1 MFFVDRPS
9 AIEHC
14 GIVLKVAKS
23 VANVAH
29 VPENAPLLYSLKWI
43 SADFEGVHSTCYG
56 LATLLMVFVDRLSA
70 IEHSGIVLRVAKSV
84 ANVAHVP
91 ENAPLLY
98 SLKWIS
104 DAFEKVYSTCYRYS
118 HPFDGFC

>member
-1 MFFVDRPS
+1 MVFVDRPS

-14 GIVLKVAKS
+14 
-23 VANVAH
+23 
-29 VPENAPLLYSLKWI
+29 
-43 SADFEGVHSTCYG
+43 
-56 LATLLMVFVDRLSA
+56 
-70 IEHSGIVLRVAKSV
+70 GIVLRVAKSV

-104 DAFEKVYSTCYRYS
+104 VTLRGSTAGATGLATLLMVFVDRPSVIEHCGIVLRVAKS
-118 HPFDGFC
+118 VAHVAHVPENAPLT

>member
-1 MFFVDRPS
+1 MPHCYIPQSGYRSLLRGYTARATGLATFLMIFVDRPS

-14 GIVLKVAKS
+14 
-23 VANVAH
+23 
-29 VPENAPLLYSLKWI
+29 
-43 SADFEGVHSTCYG
+43 
-56 LATLLMVFVDRLSA
+56 
-70 IEHSGIVLRVAKSV
+70 GIVLRVAKSV

-104 DAFEKVYSTCYRYS
+104 VTFEGVHITCYGLS
-118 HPFDGFC
+118 HLFDGFC

>member
-14 GIVLKVAKS
+14 GIVLRVAKN

-29 VPENAPLLYSLKWI
+29 VPENAPLLHSSKWI
-43 SADFEGVHSTCYG
+43 SVTFEGVHSTCYG
-56 LATLLMVFVDRLSA
+56 F
-70 IEHSGIVLRVAKSV
+70 
-84 ANVAHVP
+84 
-91 ENAPLLY
+91 
-98 SLKWIS
+98 
-104 DAFEKVYSTCYRYS
+104 S